1 MTHTSKSTIRALRK
15 VIVQK
20 QRAIEST
27 MVALLICVN
36 VWQPVSADSRVID
49 LHAKDFV
56 YRPGTEGIYVSI
68 TKSAVPAARIMGI
81 L

>member
-1 MTHTSKSTIRALRK
+1 MTHTSNSTIRALRE
-15 VIVQK
+15 VNAQK

-36 VWQPVSADSRVID
+36 VWQPVSADFRVID

-56 YRPGTEGIYVSI
+56 YHPGTERIYVSI
-68 TKSAVPAARIMGI
+68 PKSAVPAARIMGV